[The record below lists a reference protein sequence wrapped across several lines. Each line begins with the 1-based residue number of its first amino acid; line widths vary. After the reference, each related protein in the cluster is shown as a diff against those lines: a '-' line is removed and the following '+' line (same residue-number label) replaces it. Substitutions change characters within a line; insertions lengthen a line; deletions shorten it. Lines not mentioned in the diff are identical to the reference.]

1 VLLQATAQGRLGLLL
16 LCVLMWLLVLL
27 LPGLLR
33 WLLLCGAAQK
43 LDAFVA
49 EGCME
54 ACQL

>member
-1 VLLQATAQGRLGLLL
+1 MLLQATAQGRLGLLL